1 MANIKYFSF
10 QGDNP
15 MEQKAISVQNVI
27 KQYPRIKAVDDVSF
41 TVDKGEIFGL
51 LGPNGAGKTTT
62 IRILLT
68 LIKPTSGVTLIYDVD
83 TARNSQEVRRMCGY
97 VPQDVSADGELT
109 AYENVLIS
117 SKLYGMPA
125 KERKTRIFD
134 VLNFLEIADRANDM
148 VNTFSG
154 GMMRRLEIAQA
165 LVNRPRVLFLDEPS
179 IGLDPNAR
187 RIIWGLIKKLRDEF
201 STTIMLTT
209 HDMGEAD
216 ELCDRIG
223 IMNRGHL
230 AKLGKPSELKSTV
243 GGDIITINSS
253 SPNCFQKVKELGY
266 STITNSPNGH
276 CDLVVSNGET
286 LIPRLLDNLKAGG
299 VQVEAVSLK
308 KPTLDDVFL
317 KYTGTRIEEGDTFG
331 ETKKARRAFTRRTK

>member
-1 MANIKYFSF
+1 M
-10 QGDNP
+10 GP
-15 MEQKAISVQNVI
+15 KAIVVQNLV
-27 KQYPRIKAVDDVSF
+27 KQYTRVKAVDDVSF

-68 LIKPTSGVTLIYDVD
+68 LIKPTSGETFIYDIS
-83 TARNSQEVRRMCGY
+83 TAKNSEEVRRLCGY
-97 VPQDVSADGELT
+97 VPQEVSADGDLT

-117 SKLYGMPA
+117 SKLYGMPG
-125 KERKTRIFD
+125 KERKARIHD
-134 VLNFLEIADRANDM
+134 VLDFLELSDRANDM

-201 STTIMLTT
+201 GTTIMMTT

-216 ELCDRIG
+216 VLCDRIG
-223 IMNRGHL
+223 IMNRGRL
-230 AKLGKPSELKSTV
+230 ATLGKPSELKSAI

-253 SPNCFQKVKELGY
+253 NPNCYQKLKELGY
-266 STITNSPNGH
+266 STITNSPDGH
-276 CDLVVSNGET
+276 CDLVVGNGET
-286 LIPRLLDNLKAGG
+286 LIPHLLDSLKSAG
-299 VQVEAVSLK
+299 VQVESVSLK
-308 KPTLDDVFL
+308 KPTLDDDFL
-317 KYTGTRIEEGDTFG
+317 KYTGARIEEGDTFT
-331 ETKKARRAFTRRTK
+331 ETRRARRAFTRRTK

>member
-1 MANIKYFSF
+1 
-10 QGDNP
+10 
-15 MEQKAISVQNVI
+15 MEEKAIVVQDLV
-27 KQYPRIKAVDDVSF
+27 KQYPRVRAVDGVSF
-41 TVDKGEIFGL
+41 SVDKGEIFGL

-68 LIKPTSGVTLIYDVD
+68 LIQPTSGETLIYNLN
-83 TARNSQEVRRMCGY
+83 TAKNSEDVRRMCGY
-97 VPQDVSADGELT
+97 VPQDVSADGDLT

-117 SKLYGMPA
+117 SKLYGMPP
-125 KERKTRIFD
+125 KERKTRIPE
-134 VLNFLEIADRANDM
+134 VINFLELTDRANDM

-187 RIIWGLIKKLRDEF
+187 RIIWGLIKKLRDEYN
-201 STTIMLTT
+201 TTIMLTT

-216 ELCDRIG
+216 VLCDRIG

-230 AKLGKPSELKSTV
+230 ATLGKPEELKSAV
-243 GGDIITINSS
+243 GGDIVSINSS
-253 SPNCFQKVKELGY
+253 NPKCYQKVKELGY
-266 STITNSPNGH
+266 STITNSPDGH
-276 CDLVVSNGET
+276 CDLVVNNGET
-286 LIPRLLDNLKAGG
+286 LIPHLLDDLKASG
-299 VQVEAVSLK
+299 VLVDSVSLK

-317 KYTGTRIEEGDTFG
+317 KYTGARIEEGDTFA
-331 ETKKARRAFTRRTK
+331 ETRRSRRTFTRRTR

>member
-1 MANIKYFSF
+1 M
-10 QGDNP
+10 D
-15 MEQKAISVQNVI
+15 EKAIVVHDLV
-27 KQYPRIKAVDDVSF
+27 KQYPRVMAVDNVSF
-41 TVDKGEIFGL
+41 SVDKGEIFGL

-62 IRILLT
+62 IRVLLT
-68 LIKPTSGVTLIYDVD
+68 LIKPTSGETLIYNLD
-83 TARNSQEVRRMCGY
+83 TAKNSEEVRRMCGY
-97 VPQDVSADGELT
+97 VPQDVSADGDLT

-125 KERKTRIFD
+125 KERKTRIHD
-134 VLNFLEIADRANDM
+134 VLNFLELTDRANDM

-201 STTIMLTT
+201 NTTIMMTT

-216 ELCDRIG
+216 ILCDRIG

-230 AKLGKPSELKSTV
+230 ATLGKPTELKSTV

-253 SPNCFQKVKELGY
+253 NSNCYQKIKDLGY
-266 STITNSPNGH
+266 STITNSPDGH

-286 LIPRLLDNLKAGG
+286 LIPHLLDSLKMSG
-299 VQVEAVSLK
+299 VQVESVSLK

-317 KYTGTRIEEGDTFG
+317 KYTGARIEEGDTLT
-331 ETKKARRAFTRRTK
+331 ETRRARRSFTRRTK

>member
-1 MANIKYFSF
+1 
-10 QGDNP
+10 
-15 MEQKAISVQNVI
+15 MEEKAIVVQDLI
-27 KQYPRIKAVDDVSF
+27 KEYPRVTAVDGVSF

-68 LIKPTSGVTLIYDVD
+68 LIQPTSGETLIYNLN
-83 TARNSQEVRRMCGY
+83 TAKNSEEVRRMCGY
-97 VPQDVSADGELT
+97 VPQDVSADGDLT

-125 KERKTRIFD
+125 KERKQRIHD
-134 VLNFLEIADRANDM
+134 VLSFLELTDRANDM

-187 RIIWGLIKKLRDEF
+187 RIILGLIKKLRDEF
-201 STTIMLTT
+201 NTTIMMTT

-216 ELCDRIG
+216 VLCDRIG

-230 AKLGKPSELKSTV
+230 ATLGKPAELKSAV

-253 SPNCFQKVKELGY
+253 NPNCIQKVKELGY
-266 STITNSPNGH
+266 SVISNATDGH
-276 CDLVVSNGET
+276 CDLIVNNGET
-286 LIPRLLDNLKAGG
+286 LIPQLLDSLKVRG
-299 VQVEAVSLK
+299 VLVESVSLK

-317 KYTGTRIEEGDTFG
+317 KYTGARIEEGDTFA
-331 ETKKARRAFTRRTK
+331 ETRRARRAFSRRS

>member
-1 MANIKYFSF
+1 
-10 QGDNP
+10 
-15 MEQKAISVQNVI
+15 MEEKAIVVRDLV
-27 KQYPRIKAVDDVSF
+27 KEYPRVTAVDGVSF
-41 TVDKGEIFGL
+41 TVDKGGIFGL

-62 IRILLT
+62 IRVLLT
-68 LIKPTSGVTLIYDVD
+68 LIKPTSGETLIYNLD
-83 TARNSQEVRRMCGY
+83 TAKNSEEVRRMCGY
-97 VPQDVSADGELT
+97 VPQDVSADGDLT

-125 KERKTRIFD
+125 KERKTRIHD
-134 VLNFLEIADRANDM
+134 VLNFLELTDRANDM

-201 STTIMLTT
+201 NTTIMMTT

-216 ELCDRIG
+216 ILCDRIG

-230 AKLGKPSELKSTV
+230 ATLGKPSQLKTAV

-253 SPNCFQKVKELGY
+253 NPNCYQKVKDLGY
-266 STITNSPNGH
+266 STITNSPDGH

-286 LIPRLLDNLKAGG
+286 LIPQLLDSLNAAG
-299 VQVEAVSLK
+299 VQVESVSLK

-317 KYTGTRIEEGDTFG
+317 KYTGDRIEEGDTFT
-331 ETKKARRAFTRRTK
+331 ETRRARRSFKRRTK

>member
-1 MANIKYFSF
+1 
-10 QGDNP
+10 
-15 MEQKAISVQNVI
+15 
-27 KQYPRIKAVDDVSF
+27 
-41 TVDKGEIFGL
+41 
-51 LGPNGAGKTTT
+51 
-62 IRILLT
+62 
-68 LIKPTSGVTLIYDVD
+68 
-83 TARNSQEVRRMCGY
+83 MCGY
-97 VPQDVSADGELT
+97 VPQDVSADGDLT

-125 KERKTRIFD
+125 KERKQRIHD
-134 VLNFLEIADRANDM
+134 VLSFLELTDRANDM

-201 STTIMLTT
+201 NTTIMMTT

-216 ELCDRIG
+216 VLCDRIG

-230 AKLGKPSELKSTV
+230 ATLGKPAELKSAV

-253 SPNCFQKVKELGY
+253 SPNCIQKVKELGY
-266 STITNSPNGH
+266 SVISNAPDGH
-276 CDLVVSNGET
+276 CDLIVNNGET
-286 LIPRLLDNLKAGG
+286 LIPQLLDSLKVRG
-299 VQVEAVSLK
+299 VLVESVSLK

-317 KYTGTRIEEGDTFG
+317 KYTGARIEEGDTFA
-331 ETKKARRAFTRRTK
+331 ETRRARRAFSRRS

>member
-1 MANIKYFSF
+1 
-10 QGDNP
+10 
-15 MEQKAISVQNVI
+15 MEEKAIVVHDLV
-27 KQYPRIKAVDDVSF
+27 KQYPRIMAVDNVSF
-41 TVDKGEIFGL
+41 NVDKGEIFGL

-62 IRILLT
+62 IRVLLT
-68 LIKPTSGVTLIYDVD
+68 LIKPTSGETLIYNLD
-83 TARNSQEVRRMCGY
+83 TAKNSEEVRRMCGY
-97 VPQDVSADGELT
+97 VPQDVSADGDLT

-125 KERKTRIFD
+125 KERKTRIHD
-134 VLNFLEIADRANDM
+134 VLNYLELTDRANDM

-201 STTIMLTT
+201 NTTIMMTT

-216 ELCDRIG
+216 ILCDRIG

-230 AKLGKPSELKSTV
+230 ATLGKPAELKSTV

-253 SPNCFQKVKELGY
+253 NPNCSQKIKNLGY
-266 STITNSPNGH
+266 STITNSQDGH
-276 CDLVVSNGET
+276 CDLIVNNGET
-286 LIPRLLDNLKAGG
+286 LIPQLLDSLKKVG
-299 VQVEAVSLK
+299 VQVESVSLK

-317 KYTGTRIEEGDTFG
+317 KYTGARIEEGDTFI
-331 ETKKARRAFTRRTK
+331 ETRRARRSFTRRTK

>member
-1 MANIKYFSF
+1 
-10 QGDNP
+10 
-15 MEQKAISVQNVI
+15 MEPKAIIVQNLVE
-27 KQYPRIKAVDDVSF
+27 QYPHVKAVDDVSF

-68 LIKPTSGVTLIYDVD
+68 LIKPTSGETLIYDLD
-83 TARNSQEVRRMCGY
+83 TAKNSEDVRRMCGY
-97 VPQDVSADGELT
+97 VPQDVSADGDLT

-125 KERKTRIFD
+125 NERKKRIGD
-134 VLNFLEIADRANDM
+134 VLNFLELTERANDM

-187 RIIWGLIKKLRDEF
+187 RIIWELIKKLRDEF
-201 STTIMLTT
+201 GTTIFMTT

-216 ELCDRIG
+216 VLCDRIG
-223 IMNRGHL
+223 IMNRGRL
-230 AKLGKPSELKSTV
+230 ATLGKPAELKSAV
-243 GGDIITINSS
+243 GGDIITINSNN
-253 SPNCFQKVKELGY
+253 PDCYQKVKELGY
-266 STITNSPNGH
+266 STITNAPNGH
-276 CDLVVSNGET
+276 CDLVVSNSET
-286 LIPRLLDNLKAGG
+286 LIPQLLDSLKMVG
-299 VQVEAVSLK
+299 VQVESVSLK

-317 KYTGTRIEEGDTFG
+317 KYTGTRIEEGDTFIA
-331 ETKKARRAFTRRTK
+331 TRRARRAFKRRTK

>member
-1 MANIKYFSF
+1 M
-10 QGDNP
+10 D
-15 MEQKAISVQNVI
+15 EKAIVVHDLV
-27 KQYPRIKAVDDVSF
+27 KQYPRVMAVDNVSF
-41 TVDKGEIFGL
+41 SVDKGEIFGL

-62 IRILLT
+62 IRVLLT
-68 LIKPTSGVTLIYDVD
+68 LIKPTSGETLIYNLD
-83 TARNSQEVRRMCGY
+83 TAKNSEEVRRMCGY
-97 VPQDVSADGELT
+97 VPQDVSADGDLT

-125 KERKTRIFD
+125 KERKTRIHD
-134 VLNFLEIADRANDM
+134 VLNFLELTDRANDM

-201 STTIMLTT
+201 NTTLMMTT

-216 ELCDRIG
+216 VLCDRIG

-230 AKLGKPSELKSTV
+230 ATLGKPAELKSTV

-253 SPNCFQKVKELGY
+253 NSNCYQKIKDLGY
-266 STITNSPNGH
+266 STITNSPDGH

-286 LIPRLLDNLKAGG
+286 LIPHLLDSLKMSG
-299 VQVEAVSLK
+299 VQVESVSLK

-317 KYTGTRIEEGDTFG
+317 KYTGARIEEGDTLT
-331 ETKKARRAFTRRTK
+331 ETRRARRSFTRRTK

>member
-1 MANIKYFSF
+1 
-10 QGDNP
+10 
-15 MEQKAISVQNVI
+15 MEEKAIVVRDLV
-27 KQYPRIKAVDDVSF
+27 KQYPRVRAVDKVSF
-41 TVDKGEIFGL
+41 DVDKGEIFGL

-62 IRILLT
+62 IRVLLT
-68 LIKPTSGVTLIYDVD
+68 LIPPTSGETLIYNIN
-83 TARNSQEVRRMCGY
+83 TAKNSEDVRRICGY
-97 VPQDVSADGELT
+97 VPQDVSADGDLT
-109 AYENVLIS
+109 SYENVLIS

-125 KERKTRIFD
+125 KERKQRIHD
-134 VLNFLEIADRANDM
+134 VLSFLELTDRENDM

-165 LVNRPRVLFLDEPS
+165 LVNRPKVLFLDEPS

-201 STTIMLTT
+201 NTTIMMTT

-230 AKLGKPSELKSTV
+230 ATLGKPAELKAAV
-243 GGDIITINSS
+243 GGDIITINSGNPGCS
-253 SPNCFQKVKELGY
+253 QKLKEMGY
-266 STITNSPNGH
+266 STISDSNDGH
-276 CDLVVSNGET
+276 CDLVVNNGET
-286 LIPRLLDNLKAGG
+286 LIPHLLEGLKAGG
-299 VQVEAVSLK
+299 IVVESVSLK

-317 KYTGTRIEEGDTFG
+317 KYTGARIEEGDTFA
-331 ETKKARRAFTRRTK
+331 ETRRARRAFTRRS